1 MPSNPDAKPSPKS
14 GDPAAD
20 LAFEALQRGRLDIL
34 EALIE
39 PMRYSDLARS
49 LAVSEGELS
58 RNLKRLTDARLLDRG
73 ADGRFS
79 LTPLARSTL
88 VFAPGLR
95 MLQGQAD
102 FFAEHRLDELPEDL
116 VRDCGALAGARLL
129 DDPFKMFGAIGEVFD
144 GVRTFFWGQWIIQR
158 QVFSPEEIAGQQIL
172 ADRVRANKADA
183 RGVLLAEELPLLKH
197 LPGGFEG
204 LVKVRTVAAA
214 PTSLAMSDAGAFLQF
229 NDRSGRIDFNYAFWG
244 SDPAYMAWCR
254 RLFLHFWDIATPV
267 AEAGGFSERGPTRG
281 R

>member
-1 MPSNPDAKPSPKS
+1 MPPKPAAKPSGKN

-34 EALIE
+34 EALAE
-39 PMRYSDLARS
+39 PMRYSDLARD

-58 RNLKRLTDARLLDRG
+58 RNLKRLTDARLVDRG

-79 LTPLARSTL
+79 LTPLARSAL

-95 MLQGQAD
+95 VLQRQAD
-102 FFAEHRLDELPEDL
+102 FFAEHRLDELPDDL
-116 VRDCGALAGARLL
+116 VRDCGALGGAQLL
-129 DDPFKMFGAIGEVFD
+129 QDPFKMFGAIGEVFD

-172 ADRVRANKADA
+172 ADRVRENKADA
-183 RGVLLAEELPLLKH
+183 RGVLLAEELPLVKH

-204 LVKVRTVAAA
+204 LAKIRTVPTA

-244 SDPAYMAWCR
+244 NDPAYMAWCR
-254 RLFLHFWDIATPV
+254 RLFLHFWDVATPSPV
-267 AEAGGFSERGPTRG
+267 PPGGPERVPTRH